1 MVPHHNRGYPGD
13 AGPAFSRGGI
23 PYPMECD
30 PFNKPEIVA
39 EQAPIFGTAME
50 LLIFRRNWLDWL
62 PQVHAGPAP
71 ALVEVASFKSKPLP
85 MYQDISIAWRKT
97 WNMCTKNTKT
107 VLVHRTKKQK
117 GATSKMEVPNHQ
129 DIQVIVFF
137 PFYLL

>member
-85 MYQDISIAWRKT
+85 MYQDISIA
-97 WNMCTKNTKT
+97 
-107 VLVHRTKKQK
+107 
-117 GATSKMEVPNHQ
+117 
-129 DIQVIVFF
+129 
-137 PFYLL
+137 